1 MREAVRRIRYEKEC
15 DRKGRYKIM
24 EDKMVNDVK
33 TGSDDK
39 MKRMRELVDLLNRA
53 RRAYEQEDTEIMSNF
68 EYDRLYDELQ
78 ELEKELGTTLA
89 ASPTVNV
96 GYEVLSELPKERHER
111 PMLSLDKTKDVAR
124 LKEFLGS
131 QKAMISWK
139 LDGLTI
145 VLTYR
150 EGALE
155 KAVTRGN
162 GEVGEVVTNNARV
175 FKNVPLTIPYQGE
188 LVLRGEAVIS
198 YKDFEKINE
207 EIGDA
212 DAKYKNPRN
221 LCSGSVRQLNNEIT
235 AKRNVRFYAFTLVRA
250 EGVDF
255 KNSRLYQMQWLQQQ
269 GFDVVENH
277 PVTADTIEEEVA
289 WFAEH
294 IEKNE
299 VPSDGL
305 VLVYDDIAYGQS
317 LGTTAKFPR
326 DSFAFKWAD
335 EIRETT
341 LTEIEWS
348 PSRTGLIN
356 PVAVFEPVEL
366 EGTTVSRASVHNIS
380 IMEELELGVG
390 DRITVY
396 KANMIIPQIAENLTR
411 SGVKDIPKECP
422 VCGGPT
428 KIAMENETKTLYCTN
443 PKCQA
448 KHVKS
453 FTLFVSRDA
462 MNIEGLSEAT
472 LEKFIMNGYVKDFT
486 DLFHLDRYAD
496 EIRQMDGFGDK
507 SYENLQNSIKNART
521 TTLPRLV
528 YSLGIPNIGI
538 ANAKMICG
546 ALGNDPERIL
556 NTTVEELSGISG
568 VGSVIAGTFVDY
580 FADEDHRDLFK
591 RLLEEV
597 EIPKEEITEDSRKFE
612 GVNFVITGSVNHFAN
627 RAEVKEEIEKR
638 GGKVT
643 GSVTSKT
650 NYLINNDVNSTSSK
664 NRKARELGVPIISEE
679 EFLNMLNG

>member
-1 MREAVRRIRYEKEC
+1 MADNIK
-15 DRKGRYKIM
+15 
-24 EDKMVNDVK
+24 K
-33 TGSDDK
+33 TGDQTEHK
-39 MKRMRELVDLLNRA
+39 MERMRELVDLLNRA
-53 RRAYEQEDTEIMSNF
+53 RRAYEQEDTEIMSNY
-68 EYDRLYDELQ
+68 EYDQLYDELLG
-78 ELEKELGTTLA
+78 LEKELNTTLA
-89 ASPTVNV
+89 SSPTVNV
-96 GYEVLSELPKERHER
+96 GYEVLSELPKERHES
-111 PMLSLDKTKDVAR
+111 PMLSLDKTKDVER
-124 LKEFLGS
+124 LKEFLGD

-150 EGALE
+150 GGALE

-175 FKNVPLTIPYQGE
+175 FQNLPLHIPYQGE

-207 EIGDA
+207 EIGDV

-235 AKRNVRFYAFTLVRA
+235 AKRKVRFYAFTLVSA
-250 EGVDF
+250 ADVDF
-255 KNSRLYQMQWLQQQ
+255 HNSRLYQMQWLKAQ

-277 PVTADTIEEEVA
+277 PVTADTIDAEVE
-289 WFAEH
+289 WFARH
-294 IEKNE
+294 IETNE

-335 EIRETT
+335 EIRETI
-341 LTEIEWS
+341 LEQIEWS

-356 PVAVFEPVEL
+356 PVAIFDPVEL

-411 SGVKDIPKECP
+411 SGVKDIPEVCP
-422 VCGGPT
+422 VCGGAT
-428 KIAMENETKTLYCTN
+428 RISMENETKTLYCTN

-453 FTLFVSRDA
+453 FALFVSRDA

-472 LEKFIMNGYVKDFT
+472 LEKFIIHGYVKDLT
-486 DLFHLDRYAD
+486 DIFHLDRHAE
-496 EIRQMDGFGDK
+496 EIKNMDGFGEK

-521 TTLPRLV
+521 TTLPRLI

-538 ANAKMICG
+538 ANAKMICR
-546 ALGNDPERIL
+546 ALGNDPERVL
-556 NTTVEELSGISG
+556 NATVEELDEISG
-568 VGSVIAGTFVDY
+568 VGDVIAKAYVDY
-580 FADEDHRDLFK
+580 FADEEHRDVFR

-597 EIPKEEITEDSRKFE
+597 EIPKEEETEDSRKFA
-612 GVNFVITGSVNHFAN
+612 GINFVITGSVEHFAN

-650 NYLINNDVNSTSSK
+650 NYLINNDVGSTSSK
-664 NRKARELGVPIISEE
+664 NRKARDLGIPIISEE
-679 EFLNMLNG
+679 EFLKMLEG

>member
-1 MREAVRRIRYEKEC
+1 
-15 DRKGRYKIM
+15 M
-24 EDKMVNDVK
+24 ENKME
-33 TGSDDK
+33 
-39 MKRMRELVDLLNRA
+39 RMRRLVEQLNEA
-53 RRAYEQEDTEIMSNF
+53 RRAYEQENKEIMSNY
-68 EYDRLYDELQ
+68 EYDHLYDELAA
-78 ELEKELGTTLA
+78 LEKELGTTLA
-89 ASPTVNV
+89 SSPTVNV
-96 GYEVLSELPKERHER
+96 GYEVISELPKERHER
-111 PMLSLDKTKDVAR
+111 PMLSLDKTKDVER
-124 LKEFLGS
+124 LKEFLDG

-139 LDGLTI
+139 MDGLTI

-150 EGALE
+150 GGKLL

-175 FKNVPLTIPYQGE
+175 FRNVPLTIPYQGE

-198 YKDFEKINE
+198 YEDFEKINE

-235 AKRNVRFYAFTLVRA
+235 AKRNVQFYAFTLVQA
-250 EGVDF
+250 ENVDF
-255 KNSRLYQMQWLQQQ
+255 KNSRMYQMQWLKAQ

-277 PVTADTIEEEVA
+277 PVTRDTIEKEVE
-289 WFAEH
+289 WFAAH
-294 IEKNE
+294 IAENKI
-299 VPSDGL
+299 PSDGL

-326 DSFAFKWAD
+326 DSFAFKWED
-335 EIRETT
+335 EIRETI
-341 LTEIEWS
+341 LRKIEWS

-356 PVAVFEPVEL
+356 PVAVFDPVEL

-411 SGVKDIPKECP
+411 SGVKDIPSVCP
-422 VCGGPT
+422 VCSGPT
-428 KIAMENETKTLYCTN
+428 RIAMENETKTLYCTN

-453 FTLFVSRDA
+453 FALFVSRDA
-462 MNIEGLSEAT
+462 MNIDGLSEAT
-472 LEKFIMNGYVKDFT
+472 LEKFIINGYIRDFT

-496 EIRQMDGFGDK
+496 EIKGMEGFGEK
-507 SYENLQNSIKNART
+507 SYENLIASTEKAKT
-521 TTLPRLV
+521 TTLSRLV
-528 YSLGIPNIGI
+528 YSLGIPNIGS
-538 ANAKMICG
+538 ANAKMICN
-546 ALGNDPERIL
+546 ALGNDPQRVM
-556 NTTVEELSGISG
+556 NATAEELSSISG
-568 VGSVIAGTFVDY
+568 VGDVIAGTFTEY
-580 FADEDHRDLFK
+580 FADQEHRDIYQ
-591 RLLEEV
+591 RLLREVNIPEEQ
-597 EIPKEEITEDSRKFE
+597 EQEPQKFA
-612 GVNFVITGSVNHFAN
+612 GVNFVITGNVHHFAN
-627 RAEVKEEIEKR
+627 RAEVKEAIEKR

-650 NYLINNDVNSTSSK
+650 SYLINNDVQSTSSK
-664 NRKARELGVPIISEE
+664 NRKARELGIPIISED
-679 EFLNMLNG
+679 EFIGMLNG

>member
-1 MREAVRRIRYEKEC
+1 
-15 DRKGRYKIM
+15 M
-24 EDKMVNDVK
+24 EDKK
-33 TGSDDK
+33 
-39 MKRMRELVDLLNRA
+39 KRMRELVELLNRA
-53 RRAYEQEDTEIMSNF
+53 RRAYEQENTEIMSNY
-68 EYDRLYDELQ
+68 EYDQLYDELQ
-78 ELEKELGTTLA
+78 GLEQELGTTLA
-89 ASPTVNV
+89 SSPTINV
-96 GYEVLSELPKERHER
+96 GYEVLSELPKEQHER
-111 PMLSLDKTKDVAR
+111 PMLSLDKTKDVGR
-124 LKEFLGS
+124 LKEFLGD
-131 QKAMISWK
+131 QKAVISWK

-150 EGALE
+150 NGELE

-162 GEVGEVVTNNARV
+162 GEVGEVITSNARV
-175 FKNVPLTIPYQGE
+175 FQNIPLRIPFTGE
-188 LVLRGEAVIS
+188 LVLRGEAVIG

-207 EIGDA
+207 EIEDVDA
-212 DAKYKNPRN
+212 RYKNPRN

-235 AKRNVRFYAFTLVRA
+235 AQRNVRFYAFTLVRA

-255 KNSRLYQMQWLQQQ
+255 RNSRLYQMEWLREQ
-269 GFDVVENH
+269 GFDVVEHH
-277 PVTADTIEEEVA
+277 PVTRETVEDEVK
-289 WFAEH
+289 WFSEH
-294 IEKNE
+294 IEAND

-305 VLVYDDIAYGQS
+305 VLVYDDIAYGEA

-341 LTEIEWS
+341 LLEIEWS

-390 DRITVY
+390 DRIQVY

-411 SGVKDIPKECP
+411 SGVRDIPEVCP
-422 VCGGPT
+422 VCGGAT
-428 KIAMENETKTLYCTN
+428 RISMENETKTLCCTN

-448 KHVKS
+448 KHIKS
-453 FTLFVSRDA
+453 FALFVSRDA

-472 LEKFIMNGYVKDFT
+472 LEKFVMNGFIKDFT
-486 DLFHLDRYAD
+486 DIFHLDRHEE
-496 EIRQMDGFGDK
+496 EIKAMDGFGEK
-507 SYENLQNSIKNART
+507 SYLKLQAGVQNARV

-528 YSLGIPNIGI
+528 YSLGIPNIGS
-538 ANAKMICG
+538 ANAKMICR
-546 ALGNDPERIL
+546 ALGNDPERVM
-556 NTTVEELSGISG
+556 NATAEELAEISG
-568 VGSVIAGTFVDY
+568 VGEVIAGTYVQY
-580 FADEDHRDLFK
+580 FADEEHREIFR
-591 RLLEEV
+591 RLLSEV
-597 EIPKEEITEDSRKFE
+597 EIPKEEKPEGGQDLS
-612 GVNFVITGSVNHFAN
+612 GVNFVITGSVEHFAN
-627 RAEVKEEIEKR
+627 RGEVKEEIERR

-664 NRKARELGVPIISEE
+664 NRKARELGIPIISEE
-679 EFLNMLNG
+679 EFLKMLN